1 MSSKLEQQIQTL
13 KKQNS
18 QLEASF
24 TKKKEQY
31 EQIIA
36 QLQE

>member
-1 MSSKLEQQIQTL
+1 MSTKLEQQLQEL

-31 EQIIA
+31 EHIIA

>member
-1 MSSKLEQQIQTL
+1 MQPKADQQILQL